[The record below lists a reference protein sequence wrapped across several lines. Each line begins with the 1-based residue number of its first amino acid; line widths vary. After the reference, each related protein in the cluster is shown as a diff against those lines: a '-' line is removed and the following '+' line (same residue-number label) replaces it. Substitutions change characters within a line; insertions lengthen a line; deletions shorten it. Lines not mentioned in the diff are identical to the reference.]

1 MLILANGVS
10 PSSGPIL
17 VAFDM
22 EDVNVNQKSG
32 DEGADG
38 LDDIMINI

>member
-10 PSSGPIL
+10 ASSGPIL
-17 VAFDM
+17 VTFDM
-22 EDVNVNQKSG
+22 EDVNINQKSA

-38 LDDIMINI
+38 LDDVMNNI